1 MLTFKH
7 PSVCTYP
14 LFIGRGEA
22 RDSQAPSLWIVE
34 CNITVYRD
42 LKPIHLPTSDIRKY
56 LDNLLQS
63 QAGADVT
70 FTVCGESF
78 AAHKNILSARSPFS
92 RPSSLGR
99 WWRRTPSVLKS
110 RIWTLKF
117 LRPCVRNR
125 MLVLRGGGGELG
137 NLKP

>member
-42 LKPIHLPTSDIRKY
+42 LKPIHLPTSNIRNY

-63 QAGADVT
+63 QVGADVT

-78 AAHKNILSARSPFS
+78 ATHKNILAARSPVFKAEFFGEMVEKNS
-92 RPSSLGR
+92 KCVEIKDMDPQVFKAMCKESDARPKRGR
-99 WWRRTPSVLKS
+99 
-110 RIWTLKF
+110 
-117 LRPCVRNR
+117 
-125 MLVLRGGGGELG
+125 G
-137 NLKP
+137 